1 MRFYRLGKLEIGYD
15 NCYRNN
21 SHSAFLAKA
30 RTNSLQL
37 EEHKGR
43 GVQNYEATCKLC
55 GEETEDIVHFVIK
68 CEKLESKRDYG
79 VIDQYIQNPEERMR
93 KLLFE
98 NEHHQEIGKMIK
110 NLWMLRKELRNDLR
124 PP

>member
-1 MRFYRLGKLEIGYD
+1 MRLYKLGKLKIGYD

-37 EEHKGR
+37 EEHRGR
-43 GVQNYEATCKLC
+43 GIQDYVATCKLC
-55 GEETEDIVHFVIK
+55 GKEVEDIVHFTIK

-79 VIDQYIQNPEERMR
+79 LIDPNVQNPEEKLR

-98 NEHHQEIGKMIK
+98 NGKHQEIGRMIR
-110 NLWMLRKELRNDLR
+110 NLWMLRKSIRDDIR